1 MKKVGI
7 KLLLCGMLGLGIASS
22 CNNNATKEKE
32 PEIVSMDS
40 LKDSL
45 KHHQEV
51 VDKDIENVKKSMEN
65 VDKEFK
71 N

>member
-1 MKKVGI
+1 MKKTGI
-7 KLLLCGMLGLGIASS
+7 TILLCGIIGLCIASS
-22 CNNNATKEKE
+22 CNNNASKEKE

-65 VDKEFK
+65 VDKEF
-71 N
+71 NN